1 MMKEGKETA
10 SSSSSSSYNKEEDIE
25 TEAIMIGPY
34 QPPKANAISP
44 GILTRPS
51 NEIGFPYRMKCPY
64 CSSCEEGNGDDKMI
78 TVVTNDVDV
87 FRIALILSIVAFVAW
102 LNTKDDG
109 LSFFLFYAFLWIIWL
124 PVSAANIFLVP
135 W

>member
-1 MMKEGKETA
+1 
-10 SSSSSSSYNKEEDIE
+10 
-25 TEAIMIGPY
+25 MIGSY
-34 QPPKANAISP
+34 QPPKGNASSP

-64 CSSCEEGNGDDKMI
+64 CTSCEEGNDDDKMI

-102 LNTKDDG
+102 LMTKDEG
-109 LSFFLFYAFLWIIWL
+109 LSFFLFYAFFWIVWL
-124 PVSAANIFLVP
+124 PVSAANSFLVP